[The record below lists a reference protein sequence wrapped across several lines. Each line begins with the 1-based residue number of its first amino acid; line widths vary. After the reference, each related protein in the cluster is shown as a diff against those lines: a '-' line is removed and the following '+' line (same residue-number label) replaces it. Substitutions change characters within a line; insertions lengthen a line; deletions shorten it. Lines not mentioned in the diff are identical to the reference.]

1 MTAARSKVPAIGSAQ
16 WILEERHQ
24 SNDLVSQELE
34 DFGFSVRNELEWL
47 NEHMTEIFAEDGQH
61 NLDVFK
67 TPGKLRGKTP
77 HTTRKRTVAEP
88 RQPLANLFAA
98 DLQQRTT
105 PAEQSLREIVQR
117 STVKSKFLIAEDTEN
132 EAPVQS
138 PTPPTPVAR
147 QLFSKTSSNGKDTAV
162 DSFDHELS
170 DERSPP
176 PQPAPAQWASFET
189 QDTAFSSQADDVFSP
204 PRTQTTQATQSFR
217 QSMRDEDEEEFGG
230 KDVPEDSFVSAND
243 AFGSKNASK
252 EDLREQAELND
263 ALLDEDFQEDLR
275 TESRGTVVHHEIDIA
290 ENDDE
295 GEVEDMQNISDFP
308 RSPRV
313 ISDSYSIGAET
324 QQAFDTANRRAH
336 APEPKVLF
344 DPTEIGYSNTPF
356 GPPPIS
362 PKPIEHD
369 NTMVHHDVDDEM
381 EVDDEPT
388 PSEKSS
394 PVKPLV
400 RKSSLTFACLPA
412 REPILSKKSMGR
424 TSQIRHTGGK
434 SLGGSQIVQPVES
447 QHDVSIDM
455 EEDRPILQ
463 REGSETTKTHNKT
476 STQRLFERFQMLEQH
491 APPKRISQNIFSQSS
506 RPSAYPTTASQPKEV
521 IPPAQTSQSQPT
533 YPTLPAAE
541 LETDEPEAEDDDDS
555 WIAAPARPVVSAAN
569 PVRPPINKSHN
580 VATHSSPYKLK
591 PSPIKLVSTSNHD
604 FSAAA
609 DSTTPVGSPAGK
621 KYMDA
626 PLSASKAKFYS
637 ALRAAKDK
645 LIGSTTASAQVKL
658 DALSSSPMRQKL
670 QAAPSSDDLS
680 SSPKRLERPISIFSH
695 MRSPSKDSIKSAK
708 STKSAKS
715 AKSDKTAE
723 SSGSPTKEAS
733 RKTRSSTEREKA
745 KERDTREKEMLQKQ
759 QSEDRLREMREKE
772 QTKAAAYHKKATAAA
787 IAKTPSQ
794 MSSQTSLK
802 PAPPIN
808 TVPKAASRPDSIKVN
823 SAPKEQ
829 GTDSADEMPP
839 PPPPKSLL
847 PTFPTTKVRPPKKLV
862 KPSSKDALMKPQEP
876 QKIFI
881 KNQYA
886 RAPPPAARPA
896 PVTTKSTG
904 PSTLGKSTSSRPTA
918 ATLTRPGT
926 AMANKVAPST
936 KSAPNTMKAP
946 PPKMTRPQ
954 PQASTSFEKPK
965 PQASQPRADLAA
977 ARVPTTLRTVQDAN
991 SIRVPP
997 VNTAKPPKRALEND
1011 TETIQRPP
1019 KRPSQLKQ
1027 NPITPGHPSQY
1038 AKGKIP
1044 GLDSARASSSKPIQP
1059 SLQYPNGDDIK
1070 LPEIMTDS
1078 EDEDSD
1084 NEFEQPSWVNTPNLR
1099 EMLSTQQ
1106 LMDPEAI
1113 FGPIAPLNMEQV
1125 FPNKERHKRFRERT
1139 SSAYWVHDQV
1149 TDEEKRKER
1158 EARERLV
1165 REGAWTYNPSPRPT
1179 PRAGPS
1185 H

>member
-24 SNDLVSQELE
+24 SNDLVAQELE

-47 NEHMTEIFAEDGQH
+47 NEHMTDIFAEDGQH

-88 RQPLANLFAA
+88 RQPLANLFSPEV
-98 DLQQRTT
+98 QQRTT
-105 PAEQSLREIVQR
+105 PAEQSLREIAQR
-117 STVKSKFLIAEDTEN
+117 STAKSKFHIAEDAEN
-132 EAPVQS
+132 EAPIQS
-138 PTPPTPVAR
+138 PTPPSPVAR
-147 QLFSKTSSNGKDTAV
+147 QLFSKAPSNDGENPV
-162 DSFDHELS
+162 DSFDHEEF

-176 PQPAPAQWASFET
+176 QSAPAQWASFDT
-189 QDTAFSSQADDVFSP
+189 QDTAFSSQADGIFSP

-217 QSMRDEDEEEFGG
+217 HSLYDLEADA
-230 KDVPEDSFVSAND
+230 KDVPEDSFVSAKD
-243 AFGSKNASK
+243 AFGSNTVSN
-252 EDLREQAELND
+252 ENLRQQAELND

-275 TESRGTVVHHEIDIA
+275 TESRGTVVHHDLDA
-290 ENDDE
+290 ADDYD
-295 GEVEDMQNISDFP
+295 EDDDNETHEFSQFSKPP
-308 RSPRV
+308 RAV
-313 ISDSYSIGAET
+313 SDSYSIDAET
-324 QQAFDTANRRAH
+324 HEALDTANQRAH
-336 APEPKVLF
+336 DPEPKMLLESARF
-344 DPTEIGYSNTPF
+344 KQSQTPA
-356 GPPPIS
+356 GPPPAS
-362 PKPIEHD
+362 FEHAAHD
-369 NTMVHHDVDDEM
+369 HTMDRNDVADEM
-381 EVDDEPT
+381 EVDEEQ
-388 PSEKSS
+388 PSEHSSPVKSS

-434 SLGGSQIVQPVES
+434 SLGASQMTQPLES
-447 QHDVSIDM
+447 QHDGTMEID
-455 EEDRPILQ
+455 EERSMMQ
-463 REGSETTKTHNKT
+463 REDPETTITHVKT

-491 APPKRISQNIFSQSS
+491 APPKRVSQNILSQSS
-506 RPSAYPTTASQPKEV
+506 RPSVYPAAASQPKEV
-521 IPPAQTSQSQPT
+521 EPATQTSQSQPA
-533 YPTLPAAE
+533 YPTLPAESDHEGAE
-541 LETDEPEAEDDDDS
+541 EEDDDDS
-555 WIAAPARPVVSAAN
+555 WIAAPSKTAPAAN
-569 PVRPPINKSHN
+569 PVRPPINKSHT
-580 VATHSSPYKLK
+580 VAPHSSPPKLR
-591 PSPIKLVSTSNHD
+591 PSPIKLVSSTPD
-604 FSAAA
+604 LSAAA

-645 LIGSTTASAQVKL
+645 LIGSTTTGTQGKL
-658 DALSSSPMRQKL
+658 DTNP
-670 QAAPSSDDLS
+670 
-680 SSPKRLERPISIFSH
+680 SSPKRPDLQAAASSDDVLSSPKRAERPISIFSH
-695 MRSPSKDSIKSAK
+695 MRSPSKDSV
-708 STKSAKS
+708 KSAKS
-715 AKSDKTAE
+715 AQSAKSEKSVE
-723 SSGSPTKEAS
+723 VPGSPVKE

-745 KERDTREKEMLQKQ
+745 KEREAREKEMLHKQK
-759 QSEDRLREMREKE
+759 SEDKLREMREKE
-772 QTKAAAYHKKATAAA
+772 QTKAAAYHKKTASATVL
-787 IAKTPSQ
+787 KTPSQ
-794 MSSQTSLK
+794 MSSQPSLK
-802 PAPPIN
+802 PGPSFSAA
-808 TVPKAASRPDSIKVN
+808 PKAAPRPDPVRMN
-823 SAPKEQ
+823 TAPKDQ
-829 GTDSADEMPP
+829 DGDSADEMPP

-862 KPSSKDALMKPQEP
+862 KPNSKDALLKPQEP

-881 KNQYA
+881 KNQYT
-886 RAPPPAARPA
+886 RAPPPAARPVPA
-896 PVTTKSTG
+896 STKPTG
-904 PSTLGKSTSSRPTA
+904 SSTLGKSTSSKPTA
-918 ATLTRPGT
+918 ATLSRPGT
-926 AMANKVAPST
+926 AMANKSAPSAKSAPST
-936 KSAPNTMKAP
+936 IKVPAPSKVS
-946 PPKMTRPQ
+946 RPQ
-954 PQASTSFEKPK
+954 PQVAASFEKSK
-965 PQASQPRADLAA
+965 SQAPQIPQSRADLPT
-977 ARVPTTLRTVQDAN
+977 ARAPTTLRTVQDAN
-991 SIRVPP
+991 TIRVPP
-997 VNTAKPPKRALEND
+997 VNTAKPPKRALDND
-1011 TETIQRPP
+1011 IETIQRPP

-1044 GLDSARASSSKPIQP
+1044 GLDSAKASHSKPIQP
-1059 SLQYPNGDDIK
+1059 SMQYPNGDDIK

-1149 TDEEKRKER
+1149 TDEEKRKEK

-1165 REGAWTYNPSPRPT
+1165 REGAWTYNPSPRPA
-1179 PRAGPS
+1179 RAGPS

>member
-1 MTAARSKVPAIGSAQ
+1 MTASRSKVPAIGSAQ

-24 SNDLVSQELE
+24 SNDLVAQELE

-47 NEHMTEIFAEDGQH
+47 NEHMADIFAKDSQH

-98 DLQQRTT
+98 DLQQRAT
-105 PAEQSLREIVQR
+105 PAEQGLRENAQR
-117 STVKSKFLIAEDTEN
+117 STVKSKFEIAKDTEN
-132 EAPVQS
+132 E
-138 PTPPTPVAR
+138 TPVKSAQPLSPVVR
-147 QLFSKTSSNGKDTAV
+147 QLFSKAANDDREQPV
-162 DSFDHELS
+162 DSFYHELS
-170 DERSPP
+170 DEHSP
-176 PQPAPAQWASFET
+176 PQPAPPQWASFAT
-189 QDTAFSSQADDVFSP
+189 QDTAFSSQANDIFSP

-217 QSMRDEDEEEFGG
+217 YSMHDLEDEEN
-230 KDVPEDSFVSAND
+230 KDKDAAEDSFVSAID
-243 AFGSKNASK
+243 AFRSKTASN
-252 EDLREQAELND
+252 EDLREQAQFND
-263 ALLDEDFQEDLR
+263 ALLDEDFEEDMR
-275 TESRGTVVHHEIDIA
+275 TESRGTVVHHDIDA
-290 ENDDE
+290 DDNDEEED
-295 GEVEDMQNISDFP
+295 DMQDISHFP
-308 RSPRV
+308 KPPRV
-313 ISDSYSIGAET
+313 SDAFSIGAET
-324 QQAFDTANRRAH
+324 HEALDTANHRAH
-336 APEPKVLF
+336 APEPKMLL
-344 DPTEIGYSNTPF
+344 D
-356 GPPPIS
+356 
-362 PKPIEHD
+362 PIELDHSY
-369 NTMVHHDVDDEM
+369 TPAGAPPASPQRIAQDDMDAHVALDDDM
-381 EVDDEPT
+381 EVDEEPT
-388 PSEKSS
+388 PSEHSS

-412 REPILSKKSMGR
+412 REPILPKKSMGR

-434 SLGGSQIVQPVES
+434 SLGASQIVQSVDS
-447 QHDVSIDM
+447 RHDDVDID
-455 EEDRPILQ
+455 DNRPALQ
-463 REGSETTKTHNKT
+463 REESETTKTHNKT

-491 APPKRISQNIFSQSS
+491 APPKRISQNLLSQSS
-506 RPSAYPTTASQPKEV
+506 RPSAYPSQPKEAAA
-521 IPPAQTSQSQPT
+521 PAQTSQSQPT
-533 YPTLPAAE
+533 YPTLPTE
-541 LETDEPEAEDDDDS
+541 PERDEPEEEEDDDDS
-555 WIAAPARPVVSAAN
+555 WIAAPTKTTASAAN
-569 PVRPPINKSHN
+569 PVRPPINKSHTI
-580 VATHSSPYKLK
+580 AIHSSPLKLK
-591 PSPIKLVSTSNHD
+591 PSPIKLVSTSNPD
-604 FSAAA
+604 LSAAV
-609 DSTTPVGSPAGK
+609 DSTTTPVGSPVGK
-621 KYMDA
+621 KYTDA

-645 LIGSTTASAQVKL
+645 LIGSTAASAQVKL
-658 DALSSSPMRQKL
+658 DGLSSPKRPEL
-670 QAAPSSDDLS
+670 QPAFSSDDLP
-680 SSPKRLERPISIFSH
+680 SSPKRAERPISLFSH
-695 MRSPSKDSIKSAK
+695 MRSPSKDSIKSSK
-708 STKSAKS
+708 STKSAKT
-715 AKSDKTAE
+715 DKAAE
-723 SSGSPTKEAS
+723 APGSPVKE

-745 KERDTREKEMLQKQ
+745 KEREAREKELLHKQK
-759 QSEDRLREMREKE
+759 SEDKLREMREKE
-772 QTKAAAYHKKATAAA
+772 QSKAAAYHKKTASASA

-794 MSSQTSLK
+794 MSSQASLK
-802 PAPPIN
+802 PALSVN
-808 TVPKAASRPDSIKVN
+808 TAPKPAPRPDTVRLN
-823 SAPKEQ
+823 SAPKDQ

-862 KPSSKDALMKPQEP
+862 KPNSKDALAKPQEP

-904 PSTLGKSTSSRPTA
+904 SSTLGKSTSSKPTA
-918 ATLTRPGT
+918 ATLSRPGT
-926 AMANKVAPST
+926 AMANKVAPT
-936 KSAPNTMKAP
+936 AKSAPNTLKAP
-946 PPKMTRPQ
+946 PPKASRPQ
-954 PQASTSFEKPK
+954 PQAAASFEKPK
-965 PQASQPRADLAA
+965 SHVPQARADLAA
-977 ARVPTTLRTVQDAN
+977 ARAPTSLRTVQDAN

-997 VNTAKPPKRALEND
+997 VNTAKPPKRALDNNE

-1044 GLDSARASSSKPIQP
+1044 GLESALASHSKSRQP
-1059 SLQYPNGDDIK
+1059 SMQYPNGDDIK

-1179 PRAGPS
+1179 PRSGPS

>member
-1 MTAARSKVPAIGSAQ
+1 MTASQSKVPAIGSAQ

-47 NEHMTEIFAEDGQH
+47 NEHMTDIFAKDGQH

-105 PAEQSLREIVQR
+105 PAEQSLREIAQR
-117 STVKSKFLIAEDTEN
+117 STVKSKFQIAEDAEN
-132 EAPVQS
+132 DAPVQS
-138 PTPPTPVAR
+138 PMPPTPLAR
-147 QLFSKTSSNGKDTAV
+147 QLFTKATIKDREQPI

-176 PQPAPAQWASFET
+176 QSAPAQWASFDT
-189 QDTAFSSQADDVFSP
+189 QDTAFSSQANAIFSP

-217 QSMRDEDEEEFGG
+217 YSIHDLEDEETED
-230 KDVPEDSFVSAND
+230 KDAPEDSFVSAKD
-243 AFGSKNASK
+243 VFRSKTASN

-263 ALLDEDFQEDLR
+263 ALLDEDFEEDLR
-275 TESRGTVVHHEIDIA
+275 TESRGTVVHHDIDA
-290 ENDDE
+290 EEEDE
-295 GEVEDMQNISDFP
+295 DEDDMQDISLFP
-308 RSPRV
+308 KPPRV
-313 ISDSYSIGAET
+313 VSDAFSIGAET
-324 QQAFDTANRRAH
+324 YDAHDTANRH
-336 APEPKVLF
+336 ALTPEFF
-344 DPTEIGYSNTPF
+344 DPSDIDHSHTPA
-356 GPPPIS
+356 GPPPAS
-362 PKPIEHD
+362 SERSAHD
-369 NTMVHHDVDDEM
+369 DTIAHDDVQDEM
-381 EVDDEPT
+381 EVDEEPT
-388 PSEKSS
+388 PSEHSS

-412 REPILSKKSMGR
+412 REPILPKKSMGR

-434 SLGGSQIVQPVES
+434 SLGASQIVQPLDS
-447 QHDVSIDM
+447 QHDDLDM
-455 EEDRPILQ
+455 DEDHRLGLQ
-463 REGSETTKTHNKT
+463 REESETTKTHNKT

-491 APPKRISQNIFSQSS
+491 APPKRISQNILSQSS
-506 RPSAYPTTASQPKEV
+506 RPSVYPTTASQPKEV
-521 IPPAQTSQSQPT
+521 AAPAHTSQSQPT
-533 YPTLPAAE
+533 YPTLPA
-541 LETDEPEAEDDDDS
+541 EPEKDEAEEEDDDDS
-555 WIAAPARPVVSAAN
+555 WIAAPIKTTAPASN
-569 PVRPPINKSHN
+569 PVRPPINKSHT
-580 VATHSSPYKLK
+580 VASHSSPHKLK
-591 PSPIKLVSTSNHD
+591 PSPIKLISTSNPD
-604 FSAAA
+604 LSAAA

-645 LIGSTTASAQVKL
+645 LIGSTAASAQVRL
-658 DALSSSPMRQKL
+658 EGLSSSPRRPEL
-670 QAAPSSDDLS
+670 QPAPSSDDLP
-680 SSPKRLERPISIFSH
+680 SSPKRTERPISIFSH

-715 AKSDKTAE
+715 AKLDKSAE
-723 SSGSPTKEAS
+723 APGSPVKE
-733 RKTRSSTEREKA
+733 RKTRGSTEREKA
-745 KERDTREKEMLQKQ
+745 KERVAREKELLHKQK
-759 QSEDRLREMREKE
+759 SEDKLREMREKE
-772 QTKAAAYHKKATAAA
+772 QTKAAAYHKKTASAAA
-787 IAKTPSQ
+787 IAKAPSQ

-802 PAPPIN
+802 PAP
-808 TVPKAASRPDSIKVN
+808 RPDPVRLN
-823 SAPKEQ
+823 SAPEDQ

-862 KPSSKDALMKPQEP
+862 KPNSKDALSKPQEP

-896 PVTTKSTG
+896 PVTAKSTG
-904 PSTLGKSTSSRPTA
+904 PPTLGKSTSKPIA
-918 ATLTRPGT
+918 ATLSRPGT
-926 AMANKVAPST
+926 AMANKVAPSA
-936 KSAPNTMKAP
+936 KSAPNTLKAP
-946 PPKMTRPQ
+946 PPKASRPQ
-954 PQASTSFEKPK
+954 PQAAASFEKAK
-965 PQASQPRADLAA
+965 PQAPQPRADLAA
-977 ARVPTTLRTVQDAN
+977 ARAPTTLRTVQDAN

-997 VNTAKPPKRALEND
+997 VNTAKPPKRALDND

-1044 GLDSARASSSKPIQP
+1044 GLDSAHASHSKPIQP
-1059 SLQYPNGDDIK
+1059 SMQYPNGDDIK

>member
-1 MTAARSKVPAIGSAQ
+1 M
-16 WILEERHQ
+16 
-24 SNDLVSQELE
+24 
-34 DFGFSVRNELEWL
+34 
-47 NEHMTEIFAEDGQH
+47 
-61 NLDVFK
+61 
-67 TPGKLRGKTP
+67 
-77 HTTRKRTVAEP
+77 AEP
-88 RQPLANLFAA
+88 RQVRTSGLTQSQFSNSTKPLANLFSA

-105 PAEQSLREIVQR
+105 PAQQSLQEIVQR
-117 STVKSKFLIAEDTEN
+117 STVKSKFHIAEDAEN
-132 EAPVQS
+132 EAPIQS
-138 PTPPTPVAR
+138 PAPPTPITH
-147 QLFSKTSSNGKDTAV
+147 QLSAKASSNSKENPV
-162 DSFDHELS
+162 DSFDHEFS

-176 PQPAPAQWASFET
+176 QPRPAQWASFDT
-189 QDTAFSSQADDVFSP
+189 QGTSFSSQADDIFSP

-217 QSMRDEDEEEFGG
+217 HSIHDLEDEEAEEKGA
-230 KDVPEDSFVSAND
+230 PEDSFVSAKD
-243 AFGSKNASK
+243 GFGSKTASN

-263 ALLDEDFQEDLR
+263 ALLNEDFQEDMR
-275 TESRGTVVHHEIDIA
+275 TDSRGTVVHHDF
-290 ENDDE
+290 DDE
-295 GEVEDMQNISDFP
+295 EEDDDMEDISHFP
-308 RSPRV
+308 KPPRV
-313 ISDSYSIGAET
+313 ESDSYSIGAET
-324 QQAFDTANRRAH
+324 HEALDQANRRAH
-336 APEPKVLF
+336 APERKMLF
-344 DPTEIGYSNTPF
+344 DLTGIDHHTPA
-356 GPPPIS
+356 GPPPAL
-362 PKPIEHD
+362 PEHIAHD
-369 NTMVHHDVDDEM
+369 DTMVHHDVDDEM
-381 EVDDEPT
+381 EVDEEPT
-388 PSEKSS
+388 PSEHSS

-412 REPILSKKSMGR
+412 REPILPKKSMGR
-424 TSQIRHTGGK
+424 TSQMRHTGGK
-434 SLGGSQIVQPVES
+434 SLGASQIVQPVDS
-447 QHDVSIDM
+447 QHDGTIDM
-455 EEDRPILQ
+455 DEDRPALQ
-463 REGSETTKTHNKT
+463 REESETTKTHNKT

-491 APPKRISQNIFSQSS
+491 APPKRISQNILSQSS
-506 RPSAYPTTASQPKEV
+506 RPSVYPATASQPKETV
-521 IPPAQTSQSQPT
+521 PAVQTSQSQPT

-541 LETDEPEAEDDDDS
+541 PEMEGAEEEDDDDS
-555 WIAAPARPVVSAAN
+555 WIAAPPKTAAPAAASTRPQ
-569 PVRPPINKSHN
+569 ITKSHT
-580 VATHSSPYKLK
+580 VATSSPHKSR
-591 PSPIKLVSTSNHD
+591 PSPLKLISTNNPD
-604 FSAAA
+604 LSAAA

-645 LIGSTTASAQVKL
+645 LIGSTTTSAQAKL
-658 DALSSSPMRQKL
+658 DALSSSPVRPTLKG
-670 QAAPSSDDLS
+670 AFSSDDLP
-680 SSPKRLERPISIFSH
+680 SSPKRAERPISIFSH
-695 MRSPSKDSIKSAK
+695 MRSPSKDSVKSAKSMKSAK
-708 STKSAKS
+708 STKSDKS
-715 AKSDKTAE
+715 AE
-723 SSGSPTKEAS
+723 VPGSPVKE
-733 RKTRSSTEREKA
+733 RKTRSSTERKKA
-745 KERDTREKEMLQKQ
+745 EERDAREKEKEALQRQK
-759 QSEDRLREMREKE
+759 SEDKLREMREKE
-772 QTKAAAYHKKATAAA
+772 QHKAAAYHKKTASAT

-802 PAPPIN
+802 PAPSVN
-808 TVPKAASRPDSIKVN
+808 TAPKPASRPEPVRVN
-823 SAPKEQ
+823 TASKEQ
-829 GTDSADEMPP
+829 STDSADEMPP

-862 KPSSKDALMKPQEP
+862 KPNSKDALAKQQEP

-904 PSTLGKSTSSRPTA
+904 ASTLGKSTSSKPTA
-918 ATLTRPGT
+918 ATLSRPGT
-926 AMANKVAPST
+926 AMANKVAPSA
-936 KSAPNTMKAP
+936 KSAPNTIKAP
-946 PPKMTRPQ
+946 PPKAARPQ
-954 PQASTSFEKPK
+954 PQPTASFEKPK
-965 PQASQPRADLAA
+965 APVPQPRADLAA
-977 ARVPTTLRTVQDAN
+977 ARAPTTLRTVQDAN

-1011 TETIQRPP
+1011 TETITRPP

-1044 GLDSARASSSKPIQP
+1044 GLDSARASHSKPIQP
-1059 SLQYPNGDDIK
+1059 SISYPNGDDIK

>member
-1 MTAARSKVPAIGSAQ
+1 MTTARSKVPAIGSAQ

-47 NEHMTEIFAEDGQH
+47 NEHMTDVFAEDGQH

-105 PAEQSLREIVQR
+105 PAEQSLREIAQR
-117 STVKSKFLIAEDTEN
+117 STAKSKFHIAEDNEN
-132 EAPVQS
+132 ESPAPS
-138 PTPPTPVAR
+138 PKPPTPVAR
-147 QLFSKTSSNGKDTAV
+147 QLFSKASSNDRENPV
-162 DSFDHELS
+162 DSFDHEYS
-170 DERSPP
+170 DEHSP
-176 PQPAPAQWASFET
+176 PQPAPAQWASFDT
-189 QDTAFSSQADDVFSP
+189 QDTAFSSQADGVFSP

-217 QSMRDEDEEEFGG
+217 NSTHDLDIDEVGE
-230 KDVPEDSFVSAND
+230 KDAPEDSFVSAFD
-243 AFGSKNASK
+243 AFGTNNASN
-252 EDLREQAELND
+252 ENLRQQAELND
-263 ALLDEDFQEDLR
+263 ALLDEDFEEDLR
-275 TESRGTVVHHEIDIA
+275 TESRGTVVHHDLDTA
-290 ENDDE
+290 DDE
-295 GEVEDMQNISDFP
+295 DEYDEIQGFSHFP
-308 RSPRV
+308 KCPRV
-313 ISDSYSIGAET
+313 VSDSYSIGAET
-324 QQAFDTANRRAH
+324 HEALDTANQRAH
-336 APEPKVLF
+336 APEPKMLL
-344 DPTEIGYSNTPF
+344 DPTEHEHSQTPAGQPPTSFEYAPHNETIG
-356 GPPPIS
+356 
-362 PKPIEHD
+362 
-369 NTMVHHDVDDEM
+369 HHDEDDEM
-381 EVDDEPT
+381 EADDEPA
-388 PSEKSS
+388 PSEHSS
-394 PVKPLV
+394 PVKALV

-424 TSQIRHTGGK
+424 TSQIRQTGGK
-434 SLGGSQIVQPVES
+434 SLGASQIVQSLES
-447 QHDVSIDM
+447 QLDGNM
-455 EEDRPILQ
+455 EMDDERPTLQ
-463 REGSETTKTHNKT
+463 REESETTKTHNKT

-491 APPKRISQNIFSQSS
+491 APPKRISQNILSQPS
-506 RPSAYPTTASQPKEV
+506 RPSVYPAAASQQKEIV
-521 IPPAQTSQSQPT
+521 LSQQASHSQPS
-533 YPTLPAAE
+533 YPTLPAE
-541 LETDEPEAEDDDDS
+541 SEHEEVEEEEDDDS
-555 WIAAPARPVVSAAN
+555 WIAAPSKTTASAAN
-569 PVRPPINKSHN
+569 LIRPPINKSHT
-580 VATHSSPYKLK
+580 VAIHPSPHKLK
-591 PSPIKLVSTSNHD
+591 PSPIKLVSASNPD
-604 FSAAA
+604 LSAAA

-645 LIGSTTASAQVKL
+645 LIGSTAASAQVKL
-658 DALSSSPMRQKL
+658 DALSSSPKRPEL
-670 QAAPSSDDLS
+670 QAAFSDDLMG
-680 SSPKRLERPISIFSH
+680 SPKRVERPISIFSH
-695 MRSPSKDSIKSAK
+695 MRTPSKDSIKSSK
-708 STKSAKS
+708 STKSMKTDKS
-715 AKSDKTAE
+715 AEAP
-723 SSGSPTKEAS
+723 GSPAKD
-733 RKTRSSTEREKA
+733 RKTRSSTEREKT
-745 KERDTREKEMLQKQ
+745 KEREAREKEMLQRQK
-759 QSEDRLREMREKE
+759 SEDKLKEMREKE
-772 QTKAAAYHKKATAAA
+772 QTKAAAYHKKTASAT

-794 MSSQTSLK
+794 MPSQTSLK
-802 PAPPIN
+802 PASSIS
-808 TVPKAASRPDSIKVN
+808 TVPKPASRPDSVRLN
-823 SAPKEQ
+823 SAPKDQ
-829 GTDSADEMPP
+829 NTDSADEMPP

-862 KPSSKDALMKPQEP
+862 KPNSKDALLKPQEP

-881 KNQYA
+881 KNQYT

-896 PVTTKSTG
+896 PISSKSTG
-904 PSTLGKSTSSRPTA
+904 SSTLGKSSSSKPTA
-918 ATLTRPGT
+918 ATLSRPGT
-926 AMANKVAPST
+926 AMANKVAPSA
-936 KSAPNTMKAP
+936 KSAPNTLKAP
-946 PPKMTRPQ
+946 PQSKAPRPQ
-954 PQASTSFEKPK
+954 LQATATFEKPK
-965 PQASQPRADLAA
+965 PQASQSRADLPA
-977 ARVPTTLRTVQDAN
+977 ARAPTTLRTVQDAN

-997 VNTAKPPKRALEND
+997 VNTAKPPKRGLDND
-1011 TETIQRPP
+1011 AETIQRPP

-1044 GLDSARASSSKPIQP
+1044 GLDSAKASHSKPIQP
-1059 SLQYPNGDDIK
+1059 SMQYPNGDDIK

-1149 TDEEKRKER
+1149 TEEEKKKER

>member
-1 MTAARSKVPAIGSAQ
+1 MLTIK
-16 WILEERHQ
+16 
-24 SNDLVSQELE
+24 
-34 DFGFSVRNELEWL
+34 
-47 NEHMTEIFAEDGQH
+47 
-61 NLDVFK
+61 
-67 TPGKLRGKTP
+67 
-77 HTTRKRTVAEP
+77 
-88 RQPLANLFAA
+88 QPLANLFAA

-105 PAEQSLREIVQR
+105 PAEQSLREIAQR
-117 STVKSKFLIAEDTEN
+117 STIKSKFHIAEDTEN
-132 EAPVQS
+132 EAPIPS

-147 QLFSKTSSNGKDTAV
+147 QLFSKASSNGKESAV

-170 DERSPP
+170 DERSP

-189 QDTAFSSQADDVFSP
+189 QDTAFSSQADSVFSP

-217 QSMRDEDEEEFGG
+217 HSIHDLYAEGEAE
-230 KDVPEDSFVSAND
+230 KDAPEDSFVSAID
-243 AFGSKNASK
+243 AFGSKKVSN
-252 EDLREQAELND
+252 ENLREQAELND
-263 ALLDEDFQEDLR
+263 ALLDEDFEEDLR
-275 TESRGTVVHHEIDIA
+275 TESRGTVVHHDL
-290 ENDDE
+290 DDADDDVGQ
-295 GEVEDMQNISDFP
+295 GEEDEDMQDFAQFP
-308 RSPRV
+308 KSPRV
-313 ISDSYSIGAET
+313 VSDSYSIGAET
-324 QQAFDTANRRAH
+324 HEALDTANQRAL
-336 APEPKVLF
+336 APEPKTLF
-344 DPTEIGYSNTPF
+344 GSSEIDHSNTPS
-356 GPPPIS
+356 GHPPAS
-362 PKPIEHD
+362 PERIAQIDPM
-369 NTMVHHDVDDEM
+369 THHDIEDEM

-394 PVKPLV
+394 PVKSLV

-412 REPILSKKSMGR
+412 REPILPKKSMGR

-434 SLGGSQIVQPVES
+434 SLGGSQAVQPLES
-447 QHDVSIDM
+447 QHDDVEDM
-455 EEDRPILQ
+455 DEDRPTLQ
-463 REGSETTKTHNKT
+463 REESETTKTHNKT

-491 APPKRISQNIFSQSS
+491 APPKRISQNILSQSS
-506 RPSAYPTTASQPKEV
+506 RPSVYPATASQPKEV
-521 IPPAQTSQSQPT
+521 VQSTQTTQSQPT
-533 YPTLPAAE
+533 YPTLPVLGPEREEAE
-541 LETDEPEAEDDDDS
+541 EEDDDDS
-555 WIAAPARPVVSAAN
+555 WIAAPTRAAAPAAN
-569 PVRPPINKSHN
+569 PIRPTINKSHT
-580 VATHSSPYKLK
+580 VATHSSPHKLK
-591 PSPIKLVSTSNHD
+591 PSPIKLVSTSNPD
-604 FSAAA
+604 LSAAA

-621 KYMDA
+621 RYMDA

-645 LIGSTTASAQVKL
+645 LIGSTAASAQVKL
-658 DALSSSPMRQKL
+658 DGLSSSPMRPKL
-670 QAAPSSDDLS
+670 QGAFSSDDLL
-680 SSPKRLERPISIFSH
+680 SSPKRPISIFSH
-695 MRSPSKDSIKSAK
+695 MRSPSKDSVKSAK
-708 STKSAKS
+708 STKSTKS
-715 AKSDKTAE
+715 AKSEKAAE
-723 SSGSPTKEAS
+723 LSGSPMKDAN

-745 KERDTREKEMLQKQ
+745 KERDAREKEMLHKQK
-759 QSEDRLREMREKE
+759 SEDKLREMRDKE
-772 QTKAAAYHKKATAAA
+772 QTKAAAYHKKTASAT

-794 MSSQTSLK
+794 MSSQISLK
-802 PAPPIN
+802 PAPPISTAPRARPEN
-808 TVPKAASRPDSIKVN
+808 VRINSVPKD
-823 SAPKEQ
+823 Q

-862 KPSSKDALMKPQEP
+862 KPNSKDALLKPQEP

-896 PVTTKSTG
+896 PVTAKSAG
-904 PSTLGKSTSSRPTA
+904 PSTLGKSTSSKPTG
-918 ATLTRPGT
+918 ATLSRPGT
-926 AMANKVAPST
+926 AMASKIAPSA
-936 KSAPNTMKAP
+936 KSASNTLKAP
-946 PPKMTRPQ
+946 APKAPRPQ

-965 PQASQPRADLAA
+965 VQASQPRSDLAA
-977 ARVPTTLRTVQDAN
+977 ARAPTTLRTVQDAN

-1059 SLQYPNGDDIK
+1059 SQQYPNGDDIK

-1149 TDEEKRKER
+1149 TDEEKKKER

-1179 PRAGPS
+1179 PRPGPS

>member
-1 MTAARSKVPAIGSAQ
+1 MTASRSKVPAIGSAQ

-24 SNDLVSQELE
+24 SNDLVTQELE

-47 NEHMTEIFAEDGQH
+47 NEHMADIFAKDGQH

-77 HTTRKRTVAEP
+77 HTTRKRIIAEP

-98 DLQQRTT
+98 ELQQRTT
-105 PAEQSLREIVQR
+105 PAEQSLRDIGQR
-117 STVKSKFLIAEDTEN
+117 SAVKSKFQIAEDVEN
-132 EAPVQS
+132 EAPVES
-138 PTPPTPVAR
+138 PKPPTPAVR
-147 QLFSKTSSNGKDTAV
+147 QLFSKVANDDREHPI

-170 DERSPP
+170 DERSPS
-176 PQPAPAQWASFET
+176 QPAPAQWASFNT
-189 QDTAFSSQADDVFSP
+189 QDTAFSSQANDIFSP

-217 QSMRDEDEEEFGG
+217 YSMHDLDDEDD
-230 KDVPEDSFVSAND
+230 KDKDAPEDSFISAMD
-243 AFGSKNASK
+243 AFRSKTASN
-252 EDLREQAELND
+252 EDLREQAQLND
-263 ALLDEDFQEDLR
+263 ALLDEDFEEDMR
-275 TESRGTVVHHEIDIA
+275 TERRGTVVHHDIGP
-290 ENDDE
+290 EEDE
-295 GEVEDMQNISDFP
+295 EEDMQDISHFP
-308 RSPRV
+308 KPPRV
-313 ISDSYSIGAET
+313 VSDAFSIGAET
-324 QQAFDTANRRAH
+324 HEALDTANHRAH
-336 APEPKVLF
+336 APEPKMLL
-344 DPTEIGYSNTPF
+344 DPAEINHSLIPAGA
-356 GPPPIS
+356 PIAS
-362 PKPIEHD
+362 PERITQND
-369 NTMVHHDVDDEM
+369 MDARDDVENDM
-381 EVDDEPT
+381 EVDEEPT
-388 PSEKSS
+388 PSEHSS

-412 REPILSKKSMGR
+412 REPILPKKSMGR

-434 SLGGSQIVQPVES
+434 SLGASQIVQPVDS
-447 QHDVSIDM
+447 QHDDADM
-455 EEDRPILQ
+455 DEDRPALQ
-463 REGSETTKTHNKT
+463 REESETTKTHNKT

-491 APPKRISQNIFSQSS
+491 APPKRISQNLLSQSS
-506 RPSAYPTTASQPKEV
+506 RPSVYPANASQPKEFV
-521 IPPAQTSQSQPT
+521 APTQTSQSQPT
-533 YPTLPAAE
+533 YPTLPVE
-541 LETDEPEAEDDDDS
+541 PEKDEPEDEDDDDS
-555 WIAAPARPVVSAAN
+555 WIAAPTKTTASAAN
-569 PVRPPINKSHN
+569 PVRPPINKSHT
-580 VATHSSPYKLK
+580 VATHSSPHKLK
-591 PSPIKLVSTSNHD
+591 PSPIKLVSTSNPD
-604 FSAAA
+604 LSAAA
-609 DSTTPVGSPAGK
+609 DSTTPVGSPVGK
-621 KYMDA
+621 KYADA

-645 LIGSTTASAQVKL
+645 FIGSTAASAQLKL
-658 DALSSSPMRQKL
+658 DSLSSSPRRPEL
-670 QAAPSSDDLS
+670 QPAPSSDDPP
-680 SSPKRLERPISIFSH
+680 SSPKRAERPISLFSH
-695 MRSPSKDSIKSAK
+695 MRSPSKDSVKSSKSAK
-708 STKSAKS
+708 SVKSEKL
-715 AKSDKTAE
+715 AE
-723 SSGSPTKEAS
+723 APGSPVKE

-745 KERDTREKEMLQKQ
+745 KEREAREKEMLHKQK
-759 QSEDRLREMREKE
+759 SEDKLREMREKE
-772 QTKAAAYHKKATAAA
+772 QSKAAAYHKKTASAAA

-794 MSSQTSLK
+794 VSSQISLK
-802 PAPPIN
+802 PAPSVN
-808 TVPKAASRPDSIKVN
+808 NAPKPAPRPDPIRLN
-823 SAPKEQ
+823 SAPKDQ

-847 PTFPTTKVRPPKKLV
+847 PTFPATKVRPPKKLI
-862 KPSSKDALMKPQEP
+862 KLNSKDALAKPQEP

-886 RAPPPAARPA
+886 RAPPPAARPV

-904 PSTLGKSTSSRPTA
+904 SSTLGKSTSSKPTA
-918 ATLTRPGT
+918 ATLSRPGT
-926 AMANKVAPST
+926 AMANKAAST
-936 KSAPNTMKAP
+936 AKSAPNTLKAP
-946 PPKMTRPQ
+946 PPKASRPQ
-954 PQASTSFEKPK
+954 PQAAASFEKAK
-965 PQASQPRADLAA
+965 PQAPQPRADLAA

-997 VNTAKPPKRALEND
+997 VNTAKPPKRALNDD

-1044 GLDSARASSSKPIQP
+1044 GLDSALASHSKSRQP
-1059 SLQYPNGDDIK
+1059 SMQYPNGDDIK

>member
-1 MTAARSKVPAIGSAQ
+1 M
-16 WILEERHQ
+16 H
-24 SNDLVSQELE
+24 DL
-34 DFGFSVRNELEWL
+34 DD
-47 NEHMTEIFAEDGQH
+47 A
-61 NLDVFK
+61 
-67 TPGKLRGKTP
+67 
-77 HTTRKRTVAEP
+77 
-88 RQPLANLFAA
+88 
-98 DLQQRTT
+98 
-105 PAEQSLREIVQR
+105 
-117 STVKSKFLIAEDTEN
+117 EN
-132 EAPVQS
+132 ED
-138 PTPPTPVAR
+138 
-147 QLFSKTSSNGKDTAV
+147 KDA
-162 DSFDHELS
+162 
-170 DERSPP
+170 
-176 PQPAPAQWASFET
+176 
-189 QDTAFSSQADDVFSP
+189 
-204 PRTQTTQATQSFR
+204 
-217 QSMRDEDEEEFGG
+217 
-230 KDVPEDSFVSAND
+230 PEDSFVSAKD
-243 AFGSKNASK
+243 AFRSKTASN
-252 EDLREQAELND
+252 EDLREQAQLND
-263 ALLDEDFQEDLR
+263 ALLDEDFEEDLR
-275 TESRGTVVHHEIDIA
+275 TESRGTVVHHDIDAEEEEEEEEGDDLQDVSHFPEPPRIA
-290 ENDDE
+290 
-295 GEVEDMQNISDFP
+295 SDVF
-308 RSPRV
+308 
-313 ISDSYSIGAET
+313 SIGAET
-324 QQAFDTANRRAH
+324 YEALDTADCHAH
-336 APEPKVLF
+336 APEPKMLF
-344 DPTEIGYSNTPF
+344 DPSDLDHSHTPA
-356 GPPPIS
+356 GPAPASSERIARNDTVA
-362 PKPIEHD
+362 HD
-369 NTMVHHDVDDEM
+369 DVEDEM
-381 EVDDEPT
+381 EVDEEPT
-388 PSEKSS
+388 PSERSS

-412 REPILSKKSMGR
+412 REPILPKKSMGR

-434 SLGGSQIVQPVES
+434 SLGASQIVQPVDS
-447 QHDVSIDM
+447 QHDDVDM
-455 EEDRPILQ
+455 DEDRPALQ
-463 REGSETTKTHNKT
+463 REESETTKTHNKT

-491 APPKRISQNIFSQSS
+491 APPKRISQNILSQSS
-506 RPSAYPTTASQPKEV
+506 RPSVYPATALQPKDT
-521 IPPAQTSQSQPT
+521 AQTSQSQPT
-533 YPTLPAAE
+533 YPTLPAE
-541 LETDEPEAEDDDDS
+541 SDMGEAEEDDDDDS
-555 WIAAPARPVVSAAN
+555 WIAAPSKSTAPAAN
-569 PVRPPINKSHN
+569 SIRPPINKSHT
-580 VATHSSPYKLK
+580 VVTHSSPHKLK
-591 PSPIKLVSTSNHD
+591 PSPIKLISTSNPNL
-604 FSAAA
+604 SAAA

-645 LIGSTTASAQVKL
+645 LIGSTSASAQVKL
-658 DALSSSPMRQKL
+658 DG
-670 QAAPSSDDLS
+670 LS
-680 SSPKRLERPISIFSH
+680 SSPKRPELQSAFSSDEFQSSPKRAERPISIFSH

-715 AKSDKTAE
+715 ANSDKPAE
-723 SSGSPTKEAS
+723 GLGSPIKE

-745 KERDTREKEMLQKQ
+745 KEREVREKELLHKQK
-759 QSEDRLREMREKE
+759 SEDKLRDVRDKE
-772 QTKAAAYHKKATAAA
+772 HTKAAAYHKKTASAAA
-787 IAKTPSQ
+787 ITKTPSQ
-794 MSSQTSLK
+794 MPSQTSLK
-802 PAPPIN
+802 PAASAN
-808 TVPKAASRPDSIKVN
+808 AAPKPAPRPDPVRLI
-823 SAPKEQ
+823 SAPKDQ

-862 KPSSKDALMKPQEP
+862 KPNSKDALLKPQEP

-886 RAPPPAARPA
+886 RAPPPAARPV
-896 PVTTKSTG
+896 PVHTKSTG
-904 PSTLGKSTSSRPTA
+904 PSTLGKSTSSKPTA
-918 ATLTRPGT
+918 TTLSRPGT

-936 KSAPNTMKAP
+936 KSAPTTLKAP
-946 PPKMTRPQ
+946 PPKVSRPQ
-954 PQASTSFEKPK
+954 PQAAASFEKPK
-965 PQASQPRADLAA
+965 PQVPQPRADLTA

-997 VNTAKPPKRALEND
+997 VNTAKPPKRALDNE

-1044 GLDSARASSSKPIQP
+1044 GLDSARASHSKPIQP
-1059 SLQYPNGDDIK
+1059 SMQFQNGDDIK

-1179 PRAGPS
+1179 PRPGPS

>member
-1 MTAARSKVPAIGSAQ
+1 MRVKA
-16 WILEERHQ
+16 L
-24 SNDLVSQELE
+24 
-34 DFGFSVRNELEWL
+34 
-47 NEHMTEIFAEDGQH
+47 
-61 NLDVFK
+61 
-67 TPGKLRGKTP
+67 
-77 HTTRKRTVAEP
+77 RTVQYTNSK
-88 RQPLANLFAA
+88 QPLANLFAV

-105 PAEQSLREIVQR
+105 PAEQSLREIAQR
-117 STVKSKFLIAEDTEN
+117 STTKSKFHIAEDTEN

-138 PTPPTPVAR
+138 PHPPTPVAR
-147 QLFSKTSSNGKDTAV
+147 QLFSTASSNGKGSAV

-176 PQPAPAQWASFET
+176 QPAAAQWASFAT
-189 QDTAFSSQADDVFSP
+189 QDTVLSSQADDVFSP

-217 QSMRDEDEEEFGG
+217 HSVQDVEDEEAE
-230 KDVPEDSFVSAND
+230 KDLPEDSFVSAFD
-243 AFGSKNASK
+243 AFGSKKASS
-252 EDLREQAELND
+252 ENLRVQADLND
-263 ALLDEDFQEDLR
+263 ALLDEDFEEDLR
-275 TESRGTVVHHEIDIA
+275 TESRGTVVHYDIDHA
-290 ENDDE
+290 EGDDE
-295 GEVEDMQNISDFP
+295 EDEDMQDIPHFP
-308 RSPRV
+308 KPPRV
-313 ISDSYSIGAET
+313 ASESFSIGAET
-324 QQAFDTANRRAH
+324 HEALDTANRRAH
-336 APEPKVLF
+336 GAEPEMLF
-344 DPTEIGYSNTPF
+344 DPKAINHSNVPTGSRPAF
-356 GPPPIS
+356 P
-362 PKPIEHD
+362 EYVVHD
-369 NTMVHHDVDDEM
+369 TLVHQEVDDEM
-381 EVDDEPT
+381 EVDEEPT

-412 REPILSKKSMGR
+412 REPILPKKSMGR

-434 SLGGSQIVQPVES
+434 SLGGSQTVQPVES
-447 QHDVSIDM
+447 QHDDL
-455 EEDRPILQ
+455 EDRGEDRPALQ
-463 REGSETTKTHNKT
+463 REESETTKTHNKT

-491 APPKRISQNIFSQSS
+491 APPKRISQNILSQSS
-506 RPSAYPTTASQPKEV
+506 RPSVYPAITSQPKEA
-521 IPPAQTSQSQPT
+521 IPPAQISQSQPT

-541 LETDEPEAEDDDDS
+541 SEREEVEEEDDDDS
-555 WIAAPARPVVSAAN
+555 WIAAPTRAAAPALNPIRSPV
-569 PVRPPINKSHN
+569 NKSHTL
-580 VATHSSPYKLK
+580 AKHSSPHKLK
-591 PSPIKLVSTSNHD
+591 PSPIKPVSTFD
-604 FSAAA
+604 LSAAA

-645 LIGSTTASAQVKL
+645 LIGSTAASAQVKL
-658 DALSSSPMRQKL
+658 DGLSSSPMRPKL
-670 QAAPSSDDLS
+670 QAAFSSDDLP
-680 SSPKRLERPISIFSH
+680 SSPKRPISLFSH

-708 STKSAKS
+708 STKSTKSAIS
-715 AKSDKTAE
+715 AKSEKTAE
-723 SSGSPTKEAS
+723 SSGSPVKDAN

-745 KERDTREKEMLQKQ
+745 KERDAREKEMLHKHK
-759 QSEDRLREMREKE
+759 SEDRLREMREKE
-772 QTKAAAYHKKATAAA
+772 QTKAAAYHKKTTSAT
-787 IAKTPSQ
+787 IAKAPSQ

-802 PAPPIN
+802 P
-808 TVPKAASRPDSIKVN
+808 VPSVSTASKAAPRPDNIRMN
-823 SAPKEQ
+823 SAPKDQ

-862 KPSSKDALMKPQEP
+862 KPNSKDALVKPQEP

-896 PVTTKSTG
+896 PVTAKSTG
-904 PSTLGKSTSSRPTA
+904 SSTLGKSTSSKPTA
-918 ATLTRPGT
+918 ATLSRPGT
-926 AMANKVAPST
+926 AMAGKIAPAA
-936 KSAPNTMKAP
+936 KSAPNTMKIPASKAP
-946 PPKMTRPQ
+946 RPQ
-954 PQASTSFEKPK
+954 AQANTSFEKPK
-965 PQASQPRADLAA
+965 PQATQPRADLAA

-1059 SLQYPNGDDIK
+1059 SIQYPNGDDIK

-1179 PRAGPS
+1179 PRPGPS